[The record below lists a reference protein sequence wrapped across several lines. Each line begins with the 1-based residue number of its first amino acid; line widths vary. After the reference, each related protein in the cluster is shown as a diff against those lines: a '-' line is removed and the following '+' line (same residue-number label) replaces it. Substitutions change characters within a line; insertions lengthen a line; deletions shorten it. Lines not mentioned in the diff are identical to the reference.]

1 MHDGLGDAV
10 LDALADDVEVGLDQ
24 ALCKLIKLRD
34 DAVSNN
40 GHVLPDLVTQNELKK
55 TSRMM
60 GVNFIK
66 HFRPKMEHKT

>member
-24 ALCKLIKLRD
+24 ALCKLIKLY
-34 DAVSNN
+34 DAVSNI

-55 TSRMM
+55 TS
-60 GVNFIK
+60 
-66 HFRPKMEHKT
+66 